1 MHFPLMPGETGP
13 DITRWQEWFQRAYK
27 FYAPPVTG
35 VFDDDSVAATKEMQ
49 RRLGLNQT
57 GHFNIQTAKA
67 SGYIET
73 PLFFTV
79 EGHMSNMFAGPVADT
94 ATQLEAEGLCHHLP
108 TGYNNGAIPF
118 DNQSGVDE
126 LARRLGQ
133 TVQDNGVRFPA
144 GTPFVLGGFSQGMIV
159 LYDFMEQHFSP
170 GGDLEW
176 RKDDCLG
183 YLFYGNPCRA
193 KNSGPIKD
201 GSHGLDPYKRFGLDG
216 CYPQPDNVYEV
227 WREGDIFA
235 QNTDDL
241 KGQLKASIY
250 EAVARGDFFSN
261 PYGLVSELL
270 SQMGA
275 VVTQNYFELLTFG
288 IGVVQAIVSG
298 VVFLADN
305 PNPHYSPYDIEP
317 GKAWVRN
324 LLS

>member
-1 MHFPLMPGETGP
+1 MHFPLMPGDTGP
-13 DITRWQEWFQRAYK
+13 DVTDWQQWFAKAYS

-35 VFDDDSVAATKEMQ
+35 VFDDASVAATKEMQ

-67 SGYIET
+67 SGYINT
-73 PLFFTV
+73 PVFFTV

-94 ATQLEAEGLCHHLP
+94 ATQLESEGLCHHMP

-118 DNQSGVDE
+118 DNASGVNE

-133 TVQDNGVRFPA
+133 TVQDNGVPTPA
-144 GTPFVLGGFSQGMIV
+144 GTPIIIGGFSQGMIV
-159 LYDFMEQHFSP
+159 VYDFLAQHFGP
-170 GGDLEW
+170 GGDLAW
-176 RKDDCLG
+176 RKNDVLG

-193 KNSGPIKD
+193 TNSGPIKD
-201 GSHGLDPYKRFGLDG
+201 GTHGLDPLKRFGLPG

-227 WREGDIFA
+227 WRNGDIFA
-235 QNTDDL
+235 QDTDDL

-250 EAVARGDFFSN
+250 QAVARGDFFSN
-261 PYGLVSELL
+261 PYGVVSEIL
-270 SQMGA
+270 SQLPA
-275 VVTQNYFELLTFG
+275 VTTANYFELLTFG

-298 VVFLADN
+298 VVFLADQ
-305 PNPHYSPYDIEP
+305 PNPHYSPYQID
-317 GKAWVRN
+317 GGLNWARN